1 MKINNEEI
9 VSDPIYIE
17 VQGKS
22 RGYRVTCIYCFAYK
36 TLEFSMLI
44 YNSVIKLC
52 KFMSTD
58 IL

>member
-22 RGYRVTCIYCFAYK
+22 RSHGWPI
-36 TLEFSMLI
+36 LI
-44 YNSVIKLC
+44 ALHVKL
-52 KFMSTD
+52 
-58 IL
+58 